1 MLRTDECFTKHLS
14 FNTSQPFQIKQSC
27 FDWADQSFQIQSETL
42 ILINDENGEIKS
54 LKAALFY
61 LFLPQIYNA
70 WMKMSSV

>member
-1 MLRTDECFTKHLS
+1 MLRTDECFTEHLS

-54 LKAALFY
+54 LKAALFD
-61 LFLPQIYNA
+61 LFLSHRQCLNEN
-70 WMKMSSV
+70 